1 VPQDPLPTLA
11 EALYGLTPGEFTP
24 ARDAEA
30 KAVRADGDRALA
42 DRVKRLRKPSAA
54 AWVVNMLMRHRQE
67 QMLSVLDLGES
78 LRRAQADLDGD
89 ALRELTRQRR
99 RLIAAVTGDGTKL
112 ARELGQKV
120 SDSVARQVEQTLH
133 AAMVDTDAAAA
144 VRTGMLVEPL
154 APAGLGTLRFADA
167 LQHTAL
173 GALEAPPV
181 PATATSAPRG
191 RLTVVRD
198 PSAASP
204 AAAAPEVEEDPDT
217 EERRAEQ
224 LRAEEL
230 RRARAAAEREIADAE
245 TELDEA
251 RDRWRVADAL
261 VAERE
266 ARGLQLVAEAEELRR
281 RLAEVEFAAE
291 TVEDETS
298 EAEERRERAATR
310 VGAAEQALTAAR
322 GKRDLLD

>member
-1 VPQDPLPTLA
+1 VPQDPLAPLA

-30 KAVRADGDRALA
+30 KAVRAEGDRPLA
-42 DRVKRLRKPSAA
+42 DRIKRLRKPSAA
-54 AWVVNMLMRHRQE
+54 AWVVNMLMRHRQD

-99 RLIAAVTGDGTKL
+99 RLIAAVTGDGTLL

-144 VRTGMLVEPL
+144 VRTGMLVESL

-167 LQHTAL
+167 LRHTAL
-173 GALEAPPV
+173 GALDAV
-181 PATATSAPRG
+181 PAPLSEATAPRG
-191 RLTVVRD
+191 RLSVVRD
-198 PSAASP
+198 GTVPEAEAAP
-204 AAAAPEVEEDPDT
+204 DDAAAVDAD
-217 EERRAEQ
+217 AEHR
-224 LRAEEL
+224 RAEEL

-245 TELDEA
+245 TEVDEA

-266 ARGLQLVAEAEELRR
+266 ARGLQLLAEAEELRR

-291 TVEDETS
+291 GVEDETS
-298 EAEERRERAATR
+298 EAEERRECASAR
-310 VGAAEQALTAAR
+310 VGAAEQALAAAR